1 MVMQKYLVEF
11 IGTFVFLSVIVKTGE
26 AIPIAIALACMIFF
40 GGKVSGGHYN
50 PAVSFAMAMSGKLSQ
65 SDLVPYVASQ
75 LAGGMAAITFSKM
88 K

>member
-1 MVMQKYLVEF
+1 MQKYLVEF
-11 IGTFVFLSVIVKTGE
+11 IGTFVFLSVIVRTGE

-50 PAVSFAMAMSGKLSQ
+50 PAVSFAMAMSGKLAH

-75 LAGGMAAITFSKM
+75 LAGGMAAITFIC
-88 K
+88 